1 MENDYSNYDMIDKL
15 IGNGKKAKSWTAFWM
30 LALCLM
36 AAGLIWLA
44 YTVSEKNKMISQ
56 QVQVIQSS
64 QLNLELKSRIIDSLT
79 ENCNDAKAEIVKT
92 CDSVIT
98 QTQQTITKIVSND
111 NQPNVPLQIT
121 VQEQAKLKDASNS
134 MQRIKTNLYNVKTAI
149 LKQSTKLFV
158 QYNNKENTDEVNRLL
173 GLMKSKS
180 EYLVSPA
187 EYVDQYFS
195 PTIKFYNYTNTDEEK
210 KLTSY
215 ISKLFNIPVENIKIS
230 YEKNE
235 NIKNVVEIWLGTRSP
250 KQIQIRANKLQ
261 LQKKE

>member
-1 MENDYSNYDMIDKL
+1 MIDKL
-15 IGNGKKAKSWTAFWM
+15 IGNSKKAKSWTAFWM

-36 AAGLIWLA
+36 AASLIWLA

-56 QVQVIQSS
+56 QVQVIHSS

-79 ENCNDAKAEIVKT
+79 ANCNDAKAEIVKN

-121 VQEQAKLKDASNS
+121 VQQQAKLKEANNS
-134 MQRIKTNLYNVKTAI
+134 IERIKANLYNVKAAL

-158 QYNNKENTDEVNRLL
+158 QYNNKENSNQINQLL
-173 GLMKSKS
+173 DLLKSNS
-180 EYLVSPA
+180 EYVVSPA

-195 PTIKFYNYTNTDEEK
+195 PTIKFYNYTNEDEEK
-210 KLTSY
+210 KLSNY
-215 ISKLFNIPVENIKIS
+215 ISKLFNIPPAEINVTH
-230 YEKNE
+230 EKNV
-235 NIKNVVEIWLGTRSP
+235 NLKNVVEIWLGTSSP
-250 KQIQIRANKLQ
+250 KQMLIKANTIQ
-261 LQKKE
+261 LQKKN